1 MGKPNNTVTLQG
13 FLAFKPELAKT
24 STGGFY
30 TKIYLSLDESY
41 TNFKTKERV
50 EKSQLVPV
58 VIFGDAAKVVC
69 QKGEKKDPVKVV
81 GHVQTNTYQDRETG
95 REVRNLQV
103 QVSNSK
109 DSVKLL
115 FKKR

>member
-1 MGKPNNTVTLQG
+1 MGKPHNTVTLQG
-13 FLAFKPELAKT
+13 FLAFKPELSKT

-30 TKIYLSLDESY
+30 TRIQVSLDESY
-41 TNFKTKERV
+41 TDFKTNERV

-58 VIFGDAAKVVC
+58 VIFGDAAKLVC
-69 QKGEKKDPVKVV
+69 QRGEKKDPVKVV
-81 GHVQTNTYQDRETG
+81 GHVQMNSYRDQQSG
-95 REVRNLQV
+95 REVKNLQV